1 MLSRPL
7 PSRPLRD
14 SWAARSRLRV
24 FAQAPRP
31 ASLQAARLA
40 SSGLAS
46 RNMTFPKWRPRA
58 KPSLAAGGPPNAKT
72 AATASMHT
80 ASTEQDNATATT
92 VPWLP
97 EDADVGITGVLP
109 AADGGDDLFEVSV
122 RFAAMRTLWRARR
135 SYADFQRLHTQ
146 LEARCAPQLLERK
159 LHLPRPARL
168 SWEAAIVRSSPFA
181 TSSKAKQGADVPP
194 RLERQRVQ
202 LNGYLHRL
210 LELDAVHATDAFRA
224 FLTPRPGSNDV
235 ELSGKAFPEQVLT
248 KCLSHPVLPITTK
261 SGLGGRALSRLRKT
275 HRKPPVA
282 STSSPPAAAF
292 PTDAKTTSCR
302 SVPPPPAVTQCG
314 RPVHYGGSVAL
325 SALGGLGVG
334 LTKRSAL
341 SGSHKAVAMAAA
353 GVAGVALTGPLSAVL
368 ALGALG
374 SGVGR
379 YQLNK
384 TYYLSVD
391 GQSKTVDGQ
400 TRAATGAAAMGG
412 VMHAFLVES
421 AEQFSG
427 PRRPVKFGDAV
438 HLYCKAVR
446 KSVRVAAPPDSKRGH
461 LMVTGAEG
469 SKTTLRLVSPYG
481 HTGVVSCGSHA
492 FLEIASGEW
501 SGQCVGLHGELLA
514 TGSSPTV
521 FRVGLGLDA
530 SGHAPTCPEARNGH
544 ESVPASPASSE
555 SPASPVKSLES
566 PAAAATASTAITA
579 ATTAAAAATTA
590 AASAAPFRLRVMTYN
605 VWLLPSIVSS
615 FSDKLSPATNQRAR
629 AIPQFLAPLDLD
641 VVVFCEAFDSTARE
655 LLVAGMKDQGF
666 LYETKAIG
674 AGASFISS
682 KKAIDSGCFAM
693 SRFPIAGFQELP
705 FGSVSAGD
713 DRMADKG
720 VLYFQVR
727 VPGVDGSSWHLVHVI
742 GTHLQAWDTPA
753 AVSTRQSQLRL
764 VRQFMDS
771 LRIPTD
777 EPIVV
782 AGDLNVNKCRD
793 DPREYRSMLEVL
805 DAEDPALRDESPAF
819 SFDPL
824 TNSLAVDGPSSS
836 GETELLDYVLVRQT
850 HRRPVRSSS
859 EVVQLKATPDWR
871 RPDHGPRH
879 HDDVLVDLSDHY
891 PVVAEFDF

>member
-24 FAQAPRP
+24 LAQAPRP

-58 KPSLAAGGPPNAKT
+58 KPSLAATGPPNAKT
-72 AATASMHT
+72 AATAASIHT
-80 ASTEQDNATATT
+80 ASAEQDNATATT

-109 AADGGDDLFEVSV
+109 ASDGGDDLFEVSV
-122 RFAAMRTLWRARR
+122 RFAEMRTLWRARR
-135 SYADFQRLHTQ
+135 SYADFQRLHAQ
-146 LEARCAPQLLERK
+146 LEARCAPQLFERK
-159 LHLPRPARL
+159 LHLPRPTRL
-168 SWEAAIVRSSPFA
+168 SWEAAIVRSSPFS

-194 RLERQRVQ
+194 RLERQRAQ

-248 KCLSHPVLPITTK
+248 KCLSHPVLPITAK

-282 STSSPPAAAF
+282 STSSPAAAAAI
-292 PTDAKTTSCR
+292 PTNATTTSC
-302 SVPPPPAVTQCG
+302 
-314 RPVHYGGSVAL
+314 
-325 SALGGLGVG
+325 
-334 LTKRSAL
+334 SAL

-391 GQSKTVDGQ
+391 GQSKTVDSQ
-400 TRAATGAAAMGG
+400 TRAATGAAATGG

-438 HLYCKAVR
+438 HLYCKSVR

-501 SGQCVGLHGELLA
+501 SGQFVGLHGELLA

-530 SGHAPTCPEARNGH
+530 SGHAPT
-544 ESVPASPASSE
+544 
-555 SPASPVKSLES
+555 
-566 PAAAATASTAITA
+566 
-579 ATTAAAAATTA
+579 
-590 AASAAPFRLRVMTYN
+590 
-605 VWLLPSIVSS
+605 
-615 FSDKLSPATNQRAR
+615 DKLSPATNQRAR

-641 VVVFCEAFDSTARE
+641 VV
-655 LLVAGMKDQGF
+655 DQGF

-720 VLYFQVR
+720 VLYFRVR
-727 VPGVDGSSWHLVHVI
+727 VPGVDGSSWHLVHVV

-805 DAEDPALRDESPAF
+805 DAEDPVLRDESPAF

-850 HRRPVRSSS
+850 HRRPLRSSS
-859 EVVQLKATPDWR
+859 EVVQLKATSDWR